1 MDGIKKSVN
10 IIETEVAMVR
20 KSQLE
25 SEALVKDLRN
35 NMDKDLGDNMDRLQ
49 EQIKKVGSHIDTKL
63 SAQDESIENLK
74 SDL

>member
-35 NMDKDLGDNMDRLQ
+35 NMDKDLGDNMDRL
-49 EQIKKVGSHIDTKL
+49 
-63 SAQDESIENLK
+63 
-74 SDL
+74 